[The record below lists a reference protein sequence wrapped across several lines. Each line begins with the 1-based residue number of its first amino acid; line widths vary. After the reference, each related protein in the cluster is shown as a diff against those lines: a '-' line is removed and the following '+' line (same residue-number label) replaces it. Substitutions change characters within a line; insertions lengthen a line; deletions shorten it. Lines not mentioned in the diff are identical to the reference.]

1 MAARIGTHFQIYR
14 TLSFVFLCVFLC
26 FDVFITMIM
35 DREDGC
41 VDLIPKGND
50 LEGALRLALACS
62 FPSFHFIFLHVWS
75 QFLCEMWL
83 TAILSHFGL

>member
-62 FPSFHFIFLHVWS
+62 SLHSISFPFTCGVNFCVK
-75 QFLCEMWL
+75 C
-83 TAILSHFGL
+83 G